1 MSGTVEKEGG
11 YMNRP
16 PLLTGSANYDAWK
29 PKMMAFLRSIDS
41 KVWKVVL
48 TGWEQPMYA
57 SKEGTSTGIVKPE
70 VEWTT
75 EEEAIANQNHKAIY
89 ALFNGVDT
97 SVFKMIKNCVSAK
110 EAWEVLQKCYEGTTK
125 VKQSKIQHLTSRF
138 EALKMK
144 DDENIQDFHLKL
156 LDIGNSFE
164 ALGEKMSDEKL
175 ARKLLR
181 SLPKRFD
188 MKVTAIEEA
197 HDISSMK
204 MDELVGSLQTFESVL
219 DERGDKRNKS
229 IAFVSNTEEEDDQSE
244 DGEEDSIADAIAMLG
259 RQFNKVLKRVDRRN
273 RQNGQGIRFDIN
285 KQQNSLKKSKP
296 EDKSTQGKG
305 VQCHECEGYGH
316 IRSECGTYQK
326 RQKKGLTVSWSDED
340 TDEEGESARHVT
352 ALTGTCVEVED
363 WDSDE
368 DEDVPY
374 EELASTY
381 KDLLTRYE
389 EMCRILEKQKKTINK
404 LITEVNTQVQK
415 VAQAE
420 EKVTQVNAQ
429 MDDLRKRVS
438 QLNSG
443 GDLLEEI
450 LENVPS
456 GKLRSVGYNYSSLNQ
471 YQQNPETKFS
481 SGGNMIDPC
490 TGKVMLEHQPRHS
503 KAFPV
508 PKFALDPKSSASQGP
523 RPRIYQRSNSQR
535 RYRRWV
541 CHHCGKRGHIR
552 PFCYKLHGY
561 PNQKPNQNVTHEKTI
576 VKKEWRPI
584 EESAALPKE
593 EDVGLIAHTSLRA
606 SSREDWYFDSGCSRH
621 MTGEEKYLMN
631 VRSYKASFVT
641 FGDGAKG
648 EIIGIGDLINHGQPN
663 LENVLLV
670 KGLTANLISI
680 SQLCDQGMKVNFTK
694 SECLV
699 NNEEGQ
705 LVLRGTRSKDN
716 CYLWMPQEEALTS
729 TCLVTTEDE
738 VQLWH
743 QKMGHLN
750 LKGMK
755 KVISLE
761 AIRGIPKLRI
771 VEGKVCGECQIGKQV
786 RMSHPMLEH
795 QTTSKVLELLHMDL
809 MGPMQV
815 ESLGGKRYVLVVVD
829 DFSRYTWV
837 NFIREKSDAFDVFKE
852 LCIQIQREKGSN
864 VVRIRSDHGREFE
877 NSKFDD
883 FCAAEGIKH
892 EYSSPITPQQN
903 GIVERK
909 NRTIQESARVM
920 LHAKN
925 VPYHFWAEAMNIAC
939 YVHNRVTLR
948 KGTTSTLYELW
959 KDRKP
964 TVKHFHIFGSE
975 CFILADRE
983 PRRKLDPKSEKG
995 FFLGYSTNSRA
1006 YKVYNTKTQ
1015 VVMESVNVVV
1025 KDSSDKE
1032 NEGVDQGTPVS
1043 VNAEPDDGASTPAS
1057 MNEADERTIEE
1068 DNDESA
1074 RPQAASKGPS
1084 VRVQKNHPLDL
1095 VIGNPEQGI
1104 TTRRTNDVVANSCF
1118 VSLFEPKNVKEAL
1131 TDEAWIE
1138 AMQEELNQF
1147 ERSEVWDLVPR
1158 PEDVNVIGTKW
1169 VYKNK
1174 SDENGTVT
1182 RNKARLVAQGYTQIE
1197 GLDFDET
1204 FAPVARLES
1213 IRLLLG
1219 VACILKFKLYQMDVK
1234 SAFLNGYLQEE
1245 VYVEQP
1251 KGFVDPEHPN
1261 YVYKLKK
1268 ALYGLKQAPRA
1279 WYERLTQFLEEQG
1292 YRKGGSDKTLFVKQ
1306 EKGKFIIAQIY
1317 VDDIVFGGMSDAMV
1331 QHFVQQMQS
1340 EFEMSLV
1347 GELTY
1352 FLGLQIKQM
1361 DDTIFISQSKYARNI
1376 IKKFGM
1382 DNATHKRTPAPT
1394 HLKLTKDE
1402 KGISVDQSLYRSMI
1416 GSLLYLTASRP
1427 DITYAVGVC
1436 ARYQADPKVSHLTQ
1450 VKRILKYVN
1459 GTSDY
1464 GIMYSHCENSTLY
1477 GYCDADWAGSAD
1489 DRKSTSGGCFFL
1501 GTNLISWFSKKQ
1513 NCVALSTAEAEYVAA
1528 GSSCSQLVWMK
1539 QMLKEY
1545 DVEQDAL
1552 TLYCDNMSAI
1562 NISKNPVQHSKT
1574 KHIDIRHH
1582 YIRDLV
1588 ENKIVVLEH
1597 VGTKEQIAD
1606 IFTKALDAVQFENL
1620 RGKLGICLYEEL

>member
-368 DEDVPY
+368 DEDVSY

-420 EKVTQVNAQ
+420 EKVIQVNAQ

-456 GKLRSVGYNYSSLNQ
+456 GKLKSVGYNYSSLNQ

-523 RPRIYQRSNSQR
+523 RPRTYQRSNSQR

-925 VPYHFWAEAMNIAC
+925 VPYHFWAEAMNTAC

-1006 YKVYNTKTQ
+1006 YRVYNTKTQ

-1074 RPQAASKGPS
+1074 RPQATSKGPS

-1317 VDDIVFGGMSDAMV
+1317 VDDIVFGGMSNTMV

-1545 DVEQDAL
+1545 DIEQDAL